1 MGLGFTV
8 GDSNAAGGFGLNG
21 AVGGLGA
28 LLQGFLQ
35 GRQMKLQNEQ
45 VQQQIQGEKT
55 RNAAQVFSMLQGLS
69 PEQLQ
74 SPFAREA
81 AQSVQGTGVPSLLGQ
96 DGNIDPRLFQQDLG
110 TFASSPLYMK
120 VLSLAPNDPMR
131 QALLAHAPIS
141 DDDRAT
147 LLKAPQEYSPAQQD
161 NANTALSTLNRGVQS
176 GVIDA
181 NDPNFVATYNRNAA
195 IAGLPPWEGSGST
208 GVATQ
213 AKVASLQA
221 GTEQKNAQAQL
232 TRLKAKYYPKMADTQ
247 IQQMLARTNLTNE
260 QFQLLPQEVRDK
272 TISADAAA
280 SKAASYATDVGLKVA
295 DVKKLGMT
303 PSAISAFRGLQDTTR
318 QGLNYYRLATSSSE
332 AAVNEYV
339 KNVFSGAAPTLKPS
353 VDDSGNP
360 IMHPVLDANGKPVL
374 GPDKKPVVKPV
385 LVQEDGTA
393 LTPAQ
398 QRYVDLQTAADN
410 ARKAQQDYATQTKPI
425 TDGFKTFS
433 TNVIKHLGGKD
444 TWRADGGGDDN
455 GGGGGVTLTQAQ
467 FAAAAKA
474 HHMTLSAAKAYARTH
489 GITVV
494 P

>member
-1 MGLGFTV
+1 VGLGFTV

-45 VQQQIQGEKT
+45 AQQQIQGEKT

-232 TRLKAKYYPKMADTQ
+232 TRLKAKYYPKMADAQ

-260 QFQLLPQEVRDK
+260 QFQQLPKEVQDK
-272 TISADAAA
+272 TISAYAAA

-318 QGLNYYRLATSSSE
+318 QGLNYYRLAAQSSE
-332 AAVNEYV
+332 GAVAGYV
-339 KNVFSGAAPTLKPS
+339 KNVFNGVAPTLMPA
-353 VDDSGNP
+353 VDAQGNP
-360 IMHPVLDANGKPVL
+360 II
-374 GPDKKPVVKPV
+374 GPDKKPVFVKDDGSP
-385 LVQEDGTA
+385 LGPQE
-393 LTPAQ
+393 
-398 QRYVDLQTAADN
+398 QRYVDLQNAADN